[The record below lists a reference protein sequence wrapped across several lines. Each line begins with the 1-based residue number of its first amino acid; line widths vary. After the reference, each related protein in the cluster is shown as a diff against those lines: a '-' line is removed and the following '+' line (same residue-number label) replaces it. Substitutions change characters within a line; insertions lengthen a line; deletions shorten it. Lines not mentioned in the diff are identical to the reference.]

1 MMSSV
6 ISNDLQVIVLF
17 PSDAHTWPMKII
29 ALSRRRASPVASL
42 ALVSLL
48 IVSAPPLRAAELSP
62 ETSAAFEQ
70 YIRSKEALDATSLSN
85 PRKFLIV
92 DAALDAER
100 KQAYARLQR
109 GEILIE
115 PSPGHAHAAQPIPGG
130 LIHDWVGLVFVPS
143 VSLRQTLAT
152 LQNYAR
158 DSDYYRPQVMKSAL
172 LRASGDDFHIFL
184 RLAQTHGITVVF
196 DTEYDVRYTHLDA
209 THAVSRSYSTRIV
222 EVKNPGQPSEHEVP
236 PADDRGFLW
245 RLYSYWRFYEAD
257 GGVYVQCNA
266 VSLTRNV
273 PTGLGWMLGPFI
285 EKIPRDSLSF
295 TLDATRKALAG
306 KFGGDPRVGS
316 IKAANP

>member
-1 MMSSV
+1 MNITAV
-6 ISNDLQVIVLF
+6 
-17 PSDAHTWPMKII
+17 
-29 ALSRRRASPVASL
+29 SRRRTSAAVSL

-48 IVSAPPLRAAELSP
+48 IVSAQPLCAADLSA
-62 ETSAAFEQ
+62 ETSAAFEH
-70 YIRSKEALDATSLSN
+70 YIRSKEALDANTLSN
-85 PRKFLIV
+85 SRQFLIM
-92 DAALDAER
+92 DGRLDAER

-115 PSPGHAHAAQPIPGG
+115 PYPGHGRAAQPVPRG
-130 LIHDWVGLVFVPS
+130 LIHDWIGLVFVPS
-143 VSLRQTLAT
+143 ISLRQTLAT

-184 RLAQTHGITVVF
+184 RLGQSHGITVVF

-209 THAVSRSYSTRIV
+209 THVYSRSYSTRIV
-222 EVKNPGQPSEHEVP
+222 EVKNPGQQSEREVP

-273 PTGLGWMLGPFI
+273 PTGIGWMVGPFI

-306 KFGGDPRVGS
+306 KFRGDPRVSS
-316 IKAANP
+316 IEEPNP

>member
-1 MMSSV
+1 M
-6 ISNDLQVIVLF
+6 N
-17 PSDAHTWPMKII
+17 II
-29 ALSRRRASPVASL
+29 AVSRRPTSPALSL
-42 ALVSLL
+42 ALLSLL
-48 IVSAPPLRAAELSP
+48 IVSAQPLRAADLSP
-62 ETSAAFEQ
+62 ETSAAFEH
-70 YIRSKEALDATSLSN
+70 YIRSKEALDASTLSH
-85 PRKFLIV
+85 RSQFLIA
-92 DAALDAER
+92 DTALDEER

-115 PSPGHAHAAQPIPGG
+115 PSPGHGRAAQPVPGG
-130 LIHDWVGLVFVPS
+130 LIHDWVALVFVPS

-158 DSDYYRPQVMKSAL
+158 DSEYYRPQVMKSAL
-172 LRASGDDFHIFL
+172 LSASGDDFHIIL

-209 THAVSRSYSTRIV
+209 THASSRSYSTRIV

-273 PTGLGWMLGPFI
+273 PTGIGWLVGPFI

-295 TLDATRKALAG
+295 TLDATRKALAA
-306 KFGGDPRVGS
+306 KFGGDPRVSS
-316 IKAANP
+316 IREPNP

>member
-1 MMSSV
+1 MRSSV
-6 ISNDLQVIVLF
+6 LSNELQVIAVF
-17 PSDAHTWPMKII
+17 RSHAHTLPMKII
-29 ALSRRRASPVASL
+29 AVSRRPTSPAVSL
-42 ALVSLL
+42 ALLSLL
-48 IVSAPPLRAAELSP
+48 IVSAQPLSAADLSP
-62 ETSAAFEQ
+62 ETSAAFER
-70 YIRSKEALDATSLSN
+70 YIRSKEALDASSLSH
-85 PRKFLIV
+85 PSQFLIM

-115 PSPGHAHAAQPIPGG
+115 PSPGHGRAAQPVPGG
-130 LIHDWVGLVFVPS
+130 LIHDWIGLVFVPS
-143 VSLRQTLAT
+143 VSLRQALAT

-158 DSDYYRPQVMKSAL
+158 DSEYYRPQVMKSAL
-172 LRASGDDFHIFL
+172 LRSSGDDFHIFL
-184 RLAQTHGITVVF
+184 RLAQTHGITLVF

-209 THAVSRSYSTRIV
+209 THASSRSYSTRIV
-222 EVKNPGQPSEHEVP
+222 EVKNPGRPSEHEVP

-273 PTGLGWMLGPFI
+273 PTGFGWMVGPFI

-295 TLDATRKALAG
+295 TLDATRKALAA
-306 KFGGDPRVGS
+306 KFSDDPRVSS
-316 IKAANP
+316 IEEANP

>member
-1 MMSSV
+1 MRSSV
-6 ISNDLQVIVLF
+6 LSSDLQVIVLF
-17 PSDAHTWPMKII
+17 PPDAHTWPMKIT
-29 ALSRRRASPVASL
+29 AVSRRRISPATSL
-42 ALVSLL
+42 ALVALL
-48 IVSAPPLRAAELSP
+48 IVSAQPVSAAELSA

-70 YIRSKEALDATSLSN
+70 YIRSKEALDASSLSN
-85 PRKFLIV
+85 PGQFLIM
-92 DAALDAER
+92 DAGLDAER
-100 KQAYARLQR
+100 KQSYARLQR

-115 PSPGHAHAAQPIPGG
+115 PYTGRGRAAQPVPGG

-158 DSDYYRPQVMKSAL
+158 DFDYYRPQVMKSAL

-209 THAVSRSYSTRIV
+209 AHVYSRSYSTRIV
-222 EVKNPGQPSEHEVP
+222 EVRNPGQQSEHEAP

-306 KFGGDPRVGS
+306 KFGGDP
-316 IKAANP
+316 